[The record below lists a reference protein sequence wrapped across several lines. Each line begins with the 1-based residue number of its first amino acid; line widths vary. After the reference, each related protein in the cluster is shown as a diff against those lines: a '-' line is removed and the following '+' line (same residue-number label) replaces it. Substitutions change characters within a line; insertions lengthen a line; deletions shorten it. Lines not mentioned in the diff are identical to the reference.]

1 MMILTSWQVM
11 EIKEETPEEAQEM
24 ADSGGELVEPPPPA
38 PPAPPIQE
46 QDSSC
51 MFSFPNG
58 TAKGGY

>member
-38 PPAPPIQE
+38 PPIQE

-51 MFSFPNG
+51 M
-58 TAKGGY
+58 TAKGGF

>member
-38 PPAPPIQE
+38 PPIQE